1 MQLKEYDTQERL
13 APATLTLTVNGKEV
27 AKTRIERSVPSLH
40 SFGETFDVGIDHGA
54 PVAMDYLER
63 APFQFNGKIEKI
75 HVKYMD

>member
-40 SFGETFDVGIDHGA
+40 SFGETFDVGIDAGT
-54 PVAMDYLER
+54 PVSNKYS
-63 APFQFNGKIEKI
+63 
-75 HVKYMD
+75 VKNHFPYTGELDKVVFKLTE